1 LENQMPG
8 NGQLDRF
15 FTLSL
20 DLFCVAGFDGYFK
33 ELNQA
38 WTRTLGYAVE
48 ELLRTPYLDLIHPA
62 DVERTKAEVQKL
74 AGGEETVFFENRYR
88 CKDRTYRNFL
98 WNAVPHVED
107 GLFFAAA
114 RDVTELRT
122 LQEEHIAALVQQE
135 SDRRFRELVENAAYG
150 IYQSRLDGRFVEVN
164 AALVAML
171 RYGSREELLSRNW
184 ASEIYRYPQQ
194 RTEILA
200 KALRTGR
207 LHAQEVEWLCK
218 DGTPLK
224 VHLNGRV
231 LRDRAGQA
239 SGVEVIVENLS
250 ERYALE
256 EQLRLALKMEA
267 IGRLAGGIAHDFNNL
282 LGVISGYSEL
292 LQQSPGLSPEDQH
305 KVQEIAK
312 AGQRAANLTR
322 QLLAFSRKQ
331 VLQPR
336 VLDLNALVADMG
348 AMFQR
353 VIGEHIK
360 LITVAAPGLWNVR
373 VDPGQIEQVLLNL
386 VVNAR
391 DAMPQ
396 GGKLTIETAN
406 VELDEAYAEMH
417 ISARP
422 GPYVQLSISD
432 TGVGMRPD
440 EVTRIFEPFFTT
452 KEHGT
457 GLGLATV
464 YGIVKQSGGNI
475 WVYSEPGKGTTFKV
489 YLPRASEEVRAEP
502 PSSKSVTGGA
512 ETILLVEDAAP
523 LRMVTAAFLEQA
535 GYRVL
540 QAENGPEA
548 RTVAARQ
555 AGEIHLLLTD
565 VVMPEMSGAAL
576 AEILQ
581 RERQGIKVLFIS
593 GYADEALAHHGVLD
607 ESVHMLSK
615 PYSREA
621 LLKKV
626 RQVLDAGGG

>member
-1 LENQMPG
+1 MAIPEAG

-33 ELNQA
+33 RLNPA
-38 WTRTLGYAVE
+38 WTRTLGYSIE
-48 ELLRTPYLDLIHPA
+48 ELLRIPYLDLIHPG
-62 DVERTKAEVQKL
+62 DIERTRAEARKL
-74 AGGEETVFFENRYR
+74 ETGAETVFFENRYR
-88 CKDRTYRNFL
+88 CKDGNYRIL
-98 WNAVPHVED
+98 VWNAAPLPEEQ
-107 GLFFAAA
+107 LIFAAA

-122 LQEEHIAALVQQE
+122 LQEARIAALGQQE
-135 SDRRFRELVENAAYG
+135 SERRFRELVEHAAYG
-150 IYQSRLDGRFVEVN
+150 IYQSTLDGRLLEAN
-164 AALVAML
+164 PALVSML
-171 RYGSREELLSRNW
+171 RYDSREELLARNVG
-184 ASEIYRYPQQ
+184 AEIYRYPAQ

-200 KALRTGR
+200 RALRSGR
-207 LHAQEVEWLCK
+207 LHAAEVEWLCK
-218 DGTPLK
+218 DGAAIK
-224 VHLNGRV
+224 VHLSGRV

-239 SGVEVIVENLS
+239 TGVEVIVENLS

-292 LQQSPGLSPEDQH
+292 LLQSRDLPEPERR
-305 KVQEIAK
+305 KVEEVAR

-331 VLQPR
+331 VLQPK
-336 VLDLNALVADMG
+336 VLDLNALVAEMG
-348 AMFQR
+348 TMFQR

-360 LITVAAPGLWNVR
+360 LTTVATPGLWRVR
-373 VDPGQIEQVLLNL
+373 VDPGQMEQVLMNL

-391 DAMPQ
+391 DAMPH

-406 VELDEAYAEMH
+406 VELDESYAEMH
-417 ISARP
+417 ISVRP
-422 GPYVQLSISD
+422 GPYVRLSISD
-432 TGVGMRPD
+432 TGKGMEKA
-440 EVTRIFEPFFTT
+440 EVVRIFEPFFTT

-489 YLPRASEEVRAEP
+489 YLPRVAEEVRAEP
-502 PSSKSVTGGA
+502 PAAKHAAGGA

-523 LRMVTAAFLEQA
+523 LRTVTAAFLEQA

-540 QAENGPEA
+540 QAESGMEA
-548 RTVAARQ
+548 RDVALRH
-555 AGEIHLLLTD
+555 AGPIHLLLTD

-581 RERQGIKVLFIS
+581 REREGLRVLFIS

-607 ESVHMLSK
+607 EGMHMLSK

-621 LLKKV
+621 LLRKV
-626 RQVLDAGGG
+626 RQVLDGS